1 MAGAPLAAGL
11 GLVAPPLALTP
22 GVNIPILLS
31 LVAGRNRDGVRLTL
45 DDKRNLAL
53 LRSIAELVAPE
64 FAKRLEQASAANPPG
79 GMTANLT
86 PEEARRLLATFQD
99 IAPAVAPGV
108 QRMGRDFAT
117 KFGARLAERSAED
130 LRGFGAPLPGV
141 PAPAEFLNAL
151 ERVGFFPTSD
161 DSVGRGR

>member
-1 MAGAPLAAGL
+1 
-11 GLVAPPLALTP
+11 
-22 GVNIPILLS
+22 LLS
-31 LVAGRNRDGVRLTL
+31 LVAGQNRDGVRLTL

-108 QRMGRDFAT
+108 QRMGRDFAA
-117 KFGARLAERSAED
+117 KFASRLAERSAED

-161 DSVGRGR
+161 DSRGRGR